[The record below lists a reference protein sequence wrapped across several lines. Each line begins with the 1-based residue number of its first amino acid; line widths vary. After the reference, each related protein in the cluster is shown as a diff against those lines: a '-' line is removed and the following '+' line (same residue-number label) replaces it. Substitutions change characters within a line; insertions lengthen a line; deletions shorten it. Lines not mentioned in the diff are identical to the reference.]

1 MIYTGCAEAWP
12 LYCHTFWTSKGNLF
26 HICQNFLMRNEV
38 YSDPSI
44 FQALEEVR
52 KIQPKRTLFTG
63 KFSLSLLVRIVLPLV
78 SWLYFLDASNLPQFI
93 DKVRIMIE
101 SLYKFVISFWK
112 RKKRRQSLQNGLY
125 QKHRMTDFSLTNEKF
140 QNSP

>member
-1 MIYTGCAEAWP
+1 
-12 LYCHTFWTSKGNLF
+12 
-26 HICQNFLMRNEV
+26 MRNEV

-93 DKVRIMIE
+93 GKVRIMIE
-101 SLYKFVISFWK
+101 SLYKFVISF
-112 RKKRRQSLQNGLY
+112 
-125 QKHRMTDFSLTNEKF
+125 
-140 QNSP
+140 